1 VPRRNAP
8 NLENCSLAEL
18 EVAANA
24 APSRR
29 SHIRLKAIR
38 ALALNIAPEQV
49 AALYSVS
56 LRSLNNWIRR
66 FNQQGIDGLIEG
78 ARTGRPPKITP
89 EQSAHYRQLIE
100 QPEIADQR
108 HWTAVK
114 FHGYLRQELQHE
126 IGYRTVVRWL
136 HDNNF
141 CLKAPQPWPD
151 RQDEEQRQRFLEQ
164 LKAYL
169 RDDTMDIWYLDEM
182 GIEGD
187 PRPRRRWAQKGAKIR
202 VPYYGEHL
210 RMNVTGLV
218 CPRTGQFYALEFT
231 HTDSEVF
238 QVFLDH
244 ANQDVKLERPRNIII
259 CDNAAWHKKKSL
271 KWGAFEP
278 VFLPPYSPDLNPV
291 ERLWLLIKAEWFTDF
306 FAKTRQQLLER
317 IDQALLWVMNRT
329 GDNQRT
335 CSLGRL
341 T

>member
-1 VPRRNAP
+1 MPGRITP

-18 EVAANA
+18 EVAAKA
-24 APSRR
+24 APSKR
-29 SHIRLKAIR
+29 SHNRLMAIR
-38 ALALNIAPEQV
+38 ALTLNIPAGQV
-49 AALYSVS
+49 AALYSIS
-56 LRSLNNWIRR
+56 LRSLNNWVRW

-78 ARTGRPPKITP
+78 ARSGRPAKITP

-100 QPEIADQR
+100 QPELADQL

-114 FHGYLRQELQHE
+114 FHGYLRQELQQE

-141 CLKAPQPWPD
+141 RLKVPQPWPD
-151 RQDEEQRQRFLEQ
+151 RQDETQRQLFLERLQ
-164 LKAYL
+164 VHL
-169 RDDTMDIWYLDEM
+169 RDETADIWYLDEM

-187 PRPRRRWAQKGAKIR
+187 PRPRRRWARKGAKIR
-202 VPYYGEHL
+202 IPYYGEHL

-218 CPRTGQFYALEFT
+218 NPRTGQFYALEFT
-231 HTDSEVF
+231 HTDSQVF
-238 QVFLDH
+238 QVFLEH
-244 ANQDVKLERPRNIII
+244 ANQDVKLERSRNIII

-278 VFLPPYSPDLNPV
+278 VFLPPYSPDLNPI

-317 IDQALLWVMNRT
+317 IDQALLWVMNRPDGNKT
-329 GDNQRT
+329 T
-335 CSLGRL
+335 CSVERF

>member
-18 EVAANA
+18 EIAARA

-29 SHIRLKAIR
+29 SHVRLMAIR
-38 ALALNIAPEQV
+38 ALALNIAHEQV

-56 LRSLNNWIRR
+56 PRSLTNWINR

-78 ARTGRPPKITP
+78 ARSGRPPKITP

-100 QPEIADQR
+100 QPELAGQL

-114 FHGYLRQELQHE
+114 FHGYLRQELQQE

-136 HDNNF
+136 YDHNF
-141 CLKAPQPWPD
+141 RLKVPQPWPD
-151 RQDEEQRQRFLEQ
+151 RQDEAQRQLFLER
-164 LKAYL
+164 LKVYL
-169 RDDTMDIWYLDEM
+169 LDDTVDIWYLDEM

-187 PRPRRRWAQKGAKIR
+187 PRPRRRWAQKGAKVR

-218 CPRTGQFYALEFT
+218 GPRSGQFYALEFT
-231 HTDSEVF
+231 HSDSEVF

-259 CDNAAWHKKKSL
+259 CDNASWHKKKSL
-271 KWGAFEP
+271 QWGAFEP
-278 VFLPPYSPDLNPV
+278 VFLPAYSPDLNPI
-291 ERLWLLIKAEWFTDF
+291 ERLWLLLKAEWFADF
-306 FAKTRQQLLER
+306 FAKNRQQLLER

-329 GDNQRT
+329 VDNQKT
-335 CSLGRL
+335 CSLERF

>member
-1 VPRRNAP
+1 VPRRITP

-18 EVAANA
+18 EIAAHA

-29 SHIRLKAIR
+29 SHNRLMAMR
-38 ALALNIAPEQV
+38 ALAVHIAPEQV

-56 LRSLNNWIRR
+56 PRSLNNWIRK
-66 FNQQGIDGLIEG
+66 FNAQGIDGLIE
-78 ARTGRPPKITP
+78 RPRSGRPSKITQ

-100 QPEIADQR
+100 QPELAEQL

-136 HDNNF
+136 HDQNF
-141 CLKAPQPWPD
+141 RLKVPQPWPA
-151 RQDEEQRQRFLEQ
+151 RQDEEQRQLFLEQ

-169 RDDTMDIWYLDEM
+169 LNKTIDIWYLDEM

-218 CPRTGQFYALEFT
+218 GPRTGQFYALEFT
-231 HTDSEVF
+231 HSDSAVF
-238 QVFLDH
+238 QVFLNH

-259 CDNAAWHKKKSL
+259 CDNASWHKKKSL
-271 KWGAFEP
+271 DWGAFEP
-278 VFLPPYSPDLNPV
+278 VFLPPYSPDLNPI
-291 ERLWLLIKAEWFTDF
+291 ERLWLLIKAEWFSDF
-306 FAKTRQQLLER
+306 FAKTLQQLLER
-317 IDQALLWVMNRT
+317 IDQALLWVMNRHDGNKT
-329 GDNQRT
+329 T
-335 CSLGRL
+335 CSLERF

>member
-1 VPRRNAP
+1 MPRRLAL

-18 EVAANA
+18 EVAAKA
-24 APSRR
+24 APSQR
-29 SHIRLKAIR
+29 SHNRLMAIR
-38 ALALNIAPEQV
+38 ALTLNIPAEQV
-49 AALYSVS
+49 AALYSIS

-66 FNQQGIDGLIEG
+66 FNQQGLDGLIEG
-78 ARTGRPPKITP
+78 ERTGRPAKITP

-100 QPEIADQR
+100 QPELADQL

-141 CLKAPQPWPD
+141 RLKVPQPWPD
-151 RQDEEQRQRFLEQ
+151 RQDETQRQLFLER

-169 RDDTMDIWYLDEM
+169 LDDDIDIWYLDEM

-210 RMNVTGLV
+210 RMNVTGLIS
-218 CPRTGQFYALEFT
+218 PRTGQFYALEFT

-244 ANQDVKLERPRNIII
+244 ANQDVKRERPRNIII

-278 VFLPPYSPDLNPV
+278 VFLPPYSPDLNPI
-291 ERLWLLIKAEWFTDF
+291 ERLWLLIKAEWFADF
-306 FAKTRQQLLER
+306 FAKNRQQLLER
-317 IDQALLWVMNRT
+317 IDRALLWVMNRN
-329 GDNQRT
+329 GDNQKT
-335 CSLGRL
+335 CSLERF